1 MNLIKKLSEEK
12 YRVWIRWVSLAS
24 QIIVLILALVL
35 VTNIATRQYNSAQM
49 DTIRVEMQEQM
60 YKDRKELDEK
70 LKLLKD
76 ELSSYQS
83 TRESRAK
90 FFVEKLNSLEDQV
103 KLNNERVNRRINNL
117 NSKVY
122 YWSGKVKKNEILN
135 KLEFEE

>member
-12 YRVWIRWVSLAS
+12 YRVWIRWVSLVS
-24 QIIVLILALVL
+24 QIVVLILALVL

-103 KLNNERVNRRINNL
+103 KLNNERVNKRINNL

-135 KLEFEE
+135 KLESEE

>member
-12 YRVWIRWVSLAS
+12 YRVWIRWASLAS
-24 QIIVLILALVL
+24 QIVILVLALVL

-60 YKDRKELDEK
+60 YKDRKEFNEK

-103 KLNNERVNRRINNL
+103 KLNNERVNKRINNL

-122 YWSGKVKKNEILN
+122 YWSGKVKKNEILD

>member
-24 QIIVLILALVL
+24 QIVVLILALVL

-103 KLNNERVNRRINNL
+103 KLNNERVNKRINNL

-122 YWSGKVKKNEILN
+122 YWSGKVKKNEILD
-135 KLEFEE
+135 KLETE

>member
-24 QIIVLILALVL
+24 QIVVLILALVL

-103 KLNNERVNRRINNL
+103 KLNNERVNKRINNL

-135 KLEFEE
+135 KLESEE

>member
-24 QIIVLILALVL
+24 QIVVLVLALVL
-35 VTNIATRQYNSAQM
+35 VTNIATRQYNSAQI
-49 DTIRVEMQEQM
+49 DTIRVEIQEQM

-103 KLNNERVNRRINNL
+103 KLNNERVNKRINNL

-122 YWSGKVKKNEILN
+122 YWSGKVKKNETLN
-135 KLEFEE
+135 KLESEE